1 MTDIEISI
9 LTLLAKGVF
18 VFISALC
25 IAEMLKGAM
34 AGKGWRSAR
43 PLLTWLAWILVTW
56 LVGFLL
62 FVLAN
67 AHTHIPAKIMGIRM
81 ITLSYLFL
89 GATLVVYLVK
99 RLRARDFPDAG

>member
-1 MTDIEISI
+1 VTDIEIGI

-43 PLLTWLAWILVTW
+43 PLLTWLAWILVSW
-56 LVGFLL
+56 LGGLLL

-67 AHTHIPAKIMGIRM
+67 AHTHIPGKIMVIRM
-81 ITLSYLFL
+81 IILGYLFL
-89 GATLVVYLVK
+89 GTALVVYLVK
-99 RLRARDFPDAG
+99 RLRVAGSPDAG